1 MRLALGTVQ
10 FGLPYGI
17 ANSRGQVSV
26 DDARDIIK
34 RCRGAGIDTIDTA
47 IAYGDS
53 ELCLGQVGVE
63 DFNIVTKIPHIPD
76 SIIDIEEWVISQVTH
91 SIQRLNV
98 KSLYAVMLHSPDQ
111 LLSGNGIKILNALY
125 NLRERG
131 LTKKIGFS
139 CYSVDE
145 LEGLFELG
153 SVDIIQIP
161 FNLVDRRLIDS
172 GWLKKLKEKEI
183 EVHTRSSFMQGLL
196 LMPRKEIP
204 KKFEKWDDIWD
215 KWHDWLENNSVS
227 SIEACL
233 SYCLSV
239 TQIDRVVIG
248 VDTPSQLDQIIS
260 AVNRGGVHSY
270 PNLRSSDIDLLNPT
284 NWNTL

>member
-10 FGLPYGI
+10 FGIPYGI

-26 DDARDIIK
+26 DDARDIIN
-34 RCRGAGIDTIDTA
+34 RCRGAGINTLDTA

-53 ELCLGQVGVE
+53 ELCLGKVGVE

-76 SIIDIEEWVISQVTH
+76 SIIEIEEWVISQVTH
-91 SIQRLNV
+91 SIKRLNV
-98 KSLYAVMLHSPDQ
+98 KSLYAVMLHSPNQ
-111 LLSGNGIKILNALY
+111 LLSENGIEILHALY
-125 NLRERG
+125 NVRDRG

-153 SVDIIQIP
+153 SFDIIQIP
-161 FNLVDRRLIDS
+161 FNLIDKRLIDS

-196 LMPRKEIP
+196 LMPKKEIP
-204 KKFEKWDDIWD
+204 KKFEKWNYIWD
-215 KWHDWLENNSVS
+215 RWHDWLENNSVS

-260 AVNRGGVHSY
+260 AVNRGAVHSY
-270 PNLRSSDIDLLNPT
+270 PNLRSSDIDLLNPA

>member
-10 FGLPYGI
+10 FGIPYGI
-17 ANSRGQVSV
+17 ANSRGQVTV
-26 DDARDIIK
+26 DDARDIIN
-34 RCRGAGIDTIDTA
+34 RCRGAGINTIDTA

-53 ELCLGQVGVE
+53 ELCLGKIGVE

-111 LLSGNGIKILNALY
+111 LLSENGIEILHALY
-125 NLRERG
+125 NLRDRG

-153 SVDIIQIP
+153 SFDIIQIP
-161 FNLVDRRLIDS
+161 FNLIDKRLIDS

-196 LMPRKEIP
+196 LMPKIEIP
-204 KKFEKWDDIWD
+204 KKFEKWNYIWD
-215 KWHDWLENNSVS
+215 RWHDWLENNSVS

-270 PNLRSSDIDLLNPT
+270 PNLRSSDIDLLNPA

>member
-10 FGLPYGI
+10 FGIPYGI

-34 RCRGAGIDTIDTA
+34 RCRGAGINTIDTA

-53 ELCLGQVGVE
+53 ELCLGKIGVE

-111 LLSGNGIKILNALY
+111 LLSENGIKILHALY

-153 SVDIIQIP
+153 SFDIIQIP
-161 FNLVDRRLIDS
+161 FNLVDKRLIDS

-215 KWHDWLENNSVS
+215 RWHDWLENNSVS

-270 PNLRSSDIDLLNPT
+270 PNLRSSDIDLLNPA
-284 NWNTL
+284 NWSTL

>member
-10 FGLPYGI
+10 FGIPYGI
-17 ANSRGQVSV
+17 ANSRGQVSL

-34 RCRGAGIDTIDTA
+34 RCRGAGINTIDTA

-53 ELCLGQVGVE
+53 ELCLGKVGVE

-91 SIQRLNV
+91 SIQRLNI

-111 LLSGNGIKILNALY
+111 LLSKNGIEILHALY
-125 NLRERG
+125 NIRERG
-131 LTKKIGFS
+131 LTKKIGIS

-153 SVDIIQIP
+153 SFDIIQIP
-161 FNLVDRRLIDS
+161 FNLIDKRLIDS
-172 GWLKKLKEKEI
+172 GWLKKLKQKEI

-196 LMPRKEIP
+196 LMPKKEIP
-204 KKFEKWDDIWD
+204 KKFEKWNDIWD
-215 KWHDWLENNSVS
+215 RWHDWLENNSVS
-227 SIEACL
+227 NIEACL

-239 TQIDRVVIG
+239 SQIDRVVIG

-270 PNLRSSDIDLLNPT
+270 PDLRSSDIDLLNPA